1 MAPVQS
7 LGELQLA
14 IMQVLW
20 QHGEASVTDVHAA
33 LLSRQLA
40 LTTIATMLT
49 KMEQKGVVEHRAD
62 GRRFIYR
69 PLLSEAEVRRS
80 SIEEVRDRLFGG
92 DTAALVSH
100 LISEQPLARGELSRL
115 KSLIAE
121 AEQRQTPSQQSPTRK
136 KEGRRD

>member
-121 AEQRQTPSQQSPTRK
+121 AEQRQTPSRQSPAAK
-136 KEGRRD
+136 KERP